1 MTAAKAQTSNPK
13 AHVTGMSSVCVFSHL
28 SSLPG
33 TALFRF
39 DTQQVFIDR
48 YAAQLLGLGDKAKTL
63 EVCDILH
70 YLGRRTARRFLA
82 SMRLVKDQCPSL
94 NDIVD
99 GQSANN
105 TNLRFTVPQGLYQ
118 GTVLYVR
125 MTAFYQEADKAQ
137 GILFNFSRGL
147 PNRLAMLPEA
157 LSLQSDFNWLIDE
170 NILMFNSNYYQHL
183 GYVKQEQELIL
194 DFDVWEHNLIHPQDR
209 PLKEKLAPL
218 LNGTQVGDKF
228 DICFRT
234 LRLDGSY
241 MWTRSVGNV
250 IARDRSGKALRI
262 VGNNSYIN
270 EVSSSFE
277 RLRTRIYTDVLTG
290 LKNRTYFTTHIQE
303 FLSPQW
309 QPIGIIFMDATAL
322 KLYNDYLGHV
332 SGDRLLFSLARLLQ
346 ECLDPSTE
354 MIRLS
359 GDELV
364 ALLPRCSA
372 EQLAKVDVE
381 LIEALKERNSQAP
394 LRMPVY
400 FSHGCQ
406 HLDLN
411 SALYYEQFW
420 QNLPPS
426 LQCAF
431 DKDGLNRC
439 LHCSDCLL
447 TEVPEEPVL
456 SEVPSI
462 GAVNGVLAKANADGN
477 AVVGQLTLEHVEHAD
492 QAKRA
497 DHAELAD
504 HTEQA
509 EHKDKESKGAKKKAE
524 YEHATT
530 VAATGE
536 DQVTKH
542 APAAAAAAKTVN
554 NTVSDGEKICNES
567 PRMKKLLHDRWEQW
581 QPLQAQQEQAA
592 ELFFQALHQADL
604 LMQKA
609 KKQNHDAHYGLIKI
623 YIEGV
628 LKREIDLT
636 DKRVFSPVQPAKPK
650 VLS

>member
-1 MTAAKAQTSNPK
+1 
-13 AHVTGMSSVCVFSHL
+13 
-28 SSLPG
+28 
-33 TALFRF
+33 
-39 DTQQVFIDR
+39 
-48 YAAQLLGLGDKAKTL
+48 
-63 EVCDILH
+63 
-70 YLGRRTARRFLA
+70 
-82 SMRLVKDQCPSL
+82 MR
-94 NDIVD
+94 
-99 GQSANN
+99 
-105 TNLRFTVPQGLYQ
+105 
-118 GTVLYVR
+118 
-125 MTAFYQEADKAQ
+125 
-137 GILFNFSRGL
+137 
-147 PNRLAMLPEA
+147 
-157 LSLQSDFNWLIDE
+157 
-170 NILMFNSNYYQHL
+170 
-183 GYVKQEQELIL
+183 
-194 DFDVWEHNLIHPQDR
+194 
-209 PLKEKLAPL
+209 
-218 LNGTQVGDKF
+218 
-228 DICFRT
+228 
-234 LRLDGSY
+234 
-241 MWTRSVGNV
+241 
-250 IARDRSGKALRI
+250 
-262 VGNNSYIN
+262 
-270 EVSSSFE
+270 
-277 RLRTRIYTDVLTG
+277 
-290 LKNRTYFTTHIQE
+290 
-303 FLSPQW
+303 
-309 QPIGIIFMDATAL
+309 
-322 KLYNDYLGHV
+322 
-332 SGDRLLFSLARLLQ
+332 GDRLLFSLARLLQ

-447 TEVPEEPVL
+447 TEVPEELVL

>member
-1 MTAAKAQTSNPK
+1 MTVAKAQTSNPK
-13 AHVTGMSSVCVFSHL
+13 AHVTSMSSVCVFSHL

-33 TALFRF
+33 TALYRF
-39 DTQQVFIDR
+39 DTKQVLIDR
-48 YAAQLLGLGDKAKTL
+48 YAAQLLGLGDKARTL
-63 EVCDILH
+63 EMRDILR
-70 YLGRRTARRFLA
+70 YLGRRTAQRFLA
-82 SMRLVKDQCPSL
+82 SMRIVKDQCPSL
-94 NDIVD
+94 GDIVD

-105 TNLRFTVPQGLYQ
+105 TNLRFTVPQGHYQ

-125 MTAFYQEADKAQ
+125 MTAFYREPNELQ

-157 LSLQSDFNWLIDE
+157 LSLQSDFNWLVNE
-170 NILMFNSNYYQHL
+170 NILIFNSNYYQHL

-194 DFDVWEHNLIHPQDR
+194 DFNVWEHNLIHPQDR
-209 PLKEKLAPL
+209 PLKEKLEPL

-277 RLRTRIYTDVLTG
+277 RLRTRVYTDILTG
-290 LKNRTYFTTHIQE
+290 LKNRTYFTTHIQD

-359 GDELV
+359 GDELI

-381 LIEALKERNSQAP
+381 LVEALKERNSQAP
-394 LRMPVY
+394 LRMPVF

-406 HLDLN
+406 YLDLN
-411 SALYYEQFW
+411 NELYYEQFW
-420 QNLPPS
+420 QSLPPS
-426 LQCAF
+426 LQSVF
-431 DKDGLNRC
+431 EKDGLNRC
-439 LHCSDCLL
+439 LNCADCLV
-447 TEVPEEPVL
+447 TEIPQEPDVN
-456 SEVPSI
+456 EVPSI
-462 GAVNGVLAKANADGN
+462 GIVDSVLAKINSSNDT
-477 AVVGQLTLEHVEHAD
+477 VVEEKLTLEHVKHKKGNGVKNIGAEQIGTAHD
-492 QAKRA
+492 VSEYAK
-497 DHAELAD
+497 
-504 HTEQA
+504 
-509 EHKDKESKGAKKKAE
+509 SE
-524 YEHATT
+524 Y
-530 VAATGE
+530 
-536 DQVTKH
+536 
-542 APAAAAAAKTVN
+542 AKTVKT
-554 NTVSDGEKICNES
+554 TVNGMQEHVCEVS

-581 QPLQAQQEQAA
+581 QPLQAQQERAA
-592 ELFFQALHQADL
+592 ELFFQSLHQADL
-604 LMQKA
+604 FMQQA
-609 KKQNHDAHYGLIKI
+609 KKKNHDEHYGLIKL
-623 YIEGV
+623 YIEGI
-628 LKREIDLT
+628 LKRDIDLT
-636 DKRVFSPVQPAKPK
+636 DKRVFSPIKPAKSK
-650 VLS
+650 ILS